1 MNNLTKILPKDIELL
16 LRLLYEKIE
25 FLEDSVRDT
34 NIPSDDWI
42 EEYERLHIR
51 EKSINKRLEEQ
62 GYIK

>member
-1 MNNLTKILPKDIELL
+1 MNNLTKILPKDFELL
-16 LRLLYEKIE
+16 LRLLNEKIE